1 MAVAPTAETLGSLST
16 LGGLDT
22 GSGPAPSLTS
32 LVDVMNNAGV
42 STTAT
47 PAAGTPTPKAKA
59 KAKAKAVPQGPK
71 TGKEK
76 RDGARS

>member
-59 KAKAKAVPQGPK
+59 KAKAVPQGPK